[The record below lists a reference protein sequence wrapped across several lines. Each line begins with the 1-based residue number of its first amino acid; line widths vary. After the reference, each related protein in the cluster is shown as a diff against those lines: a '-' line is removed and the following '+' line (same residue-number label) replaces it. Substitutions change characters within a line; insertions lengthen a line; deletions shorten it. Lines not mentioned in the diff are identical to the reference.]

1 MDPIQ
6 RHLEKT
12 LQQKSFS
19 PNSPQTDGPV
29 FLDRRSDIRPK
40 GKRLRKLAD
49 SKRIFREK
57 CLGFSGLGIIY
68 ILFYIFYICNA
79 KRFGINSIVNF
90 LEITLPETNS
100 KRP

>member
-19 PNSPQTDGPV
+19 PNSPQTDIWTY
-29 FLDRRSDIRPK
+29 LDRRSDK
-40 GKRLRKLAD
+40 GRKEKLPKLAD

-68 ILFYIFYICNA
+68 ILFTYFT
-79 KRFGINSIVNF
+79 FVN
-90 LEITLPETNS
+90 L
-100 KRP
+100 